1 MFDLCAYYYQVQVV
15 RDQLWRRR
23 RSLKTDERCF
33 GISAYRHIGART
45 WNVTEELWARRLLD
59 ACTGFWHE
67 DIGSKVKHS
76 FLSIIMSVEELADVL
91 YRCFVTQKE
100 KLVQIQVFFSSDGM
114 CIRIFEIQQRP
125 IFLNR
130 IHWMIYRVLLIIPLT
145 PSYEVVMRKGKILP
159 GPIVIY

>member
-1 MFDLCAYYYQVQVV
+1 MLQHI
-15 RDQLWRRR
+15 
-23 RSLKTDERCF
+23 
-33 GISAYRHIGART
+33 GISAYRSSNLKCNGGA
-45 WNVTEELWARRLLD
+45 LSSRRLLD

-67 DIGSKVKHS
+67 EIGSKVKHS

-130 IHWMIYRVLLIIPLT
+130 IH
-145 PSYEVVMRKGKILP
+145 
-159 GPIVIY
+159 